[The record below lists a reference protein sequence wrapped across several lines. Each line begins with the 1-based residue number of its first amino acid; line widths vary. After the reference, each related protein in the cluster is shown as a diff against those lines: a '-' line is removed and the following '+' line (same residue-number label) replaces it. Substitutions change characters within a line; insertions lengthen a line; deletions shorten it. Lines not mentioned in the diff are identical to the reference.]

1 MHFEKDTSAGY
12 LVNHLARLFGIA
24 LTERLKPLNLAP
36 AQFMVLLVL
45 WREAG
50 LSQRQLVERL
60 SVEQATMANT
70 LGRMERD
77 GLIERRPH
85 PQDGRVQL
93 IFPTARAV
101 ALEAAAT
108 DAAARVNAAALAGL
122 DASEIAAFLA
132 SLRRVMANLQAALD

>member
-122 DASEIAAFLA
+122 DAPEIAAFLA
-132 SLRRVMANLQAALD
+132 SLRRVMANLQTALD

>member
-108 DAAARVNAAALAGL
+108 DAAARVNADALAGL

>member
-1 MHFEKDTSAGY
+1 MHFDKDTSAGY

-24 LTERLKPLNLAP
+24 LSERLKPLNLAP

-122 DASEIAAFLA
+122 DAPEIAVFLA

>member
-108 DAAARVNAAALAGL
+108 DAAARVNADALAGL
-122 DASEIAAFLA
+122 DAPEIAVFLA
-132 SLRRVMANLQAALD
+132 NLRHVMANLQAALD